1 MIFEDFVVPSF
12 LDTAVITPRTERIS
26 INIIAIVAKEKAT
39 FLRSVAYLLIIRTDA
54 TIEPSINVTAKI
66 VL

>member
-1 MIFEDFVVPSF
+1 MILDDFIEPSF

-39 FLRSVAYLLIIRTDA
+39 FL
-54 TIEPSINVTAKI
+54 
-66 VL
+66 